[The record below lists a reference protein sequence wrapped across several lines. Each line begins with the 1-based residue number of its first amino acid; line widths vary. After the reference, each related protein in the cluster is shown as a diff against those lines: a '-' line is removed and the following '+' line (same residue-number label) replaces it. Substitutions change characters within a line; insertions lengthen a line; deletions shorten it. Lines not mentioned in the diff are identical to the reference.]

1 MIFRK
6 YFSLRSNKNPED
18 LAKSITGQHLQVHGL
33 DFEIYQKEDC
43 LKIIPHAEEDQ
54 SLQIIP
60 ITRLRLIKTSS
71 GGTSLKVICKP
82 RKIDAGGPSLLAV
95 FLALAFFGG
104 LFIYIRNLENYLT
117 ASYILMASSLFFSLL
132 FFYKLE
138 RGYYDYIR
146 KIKDWLKTHV

>member
-6 YFSLRSNKNPED
+6 YYSLRSNKNPEE
-18 LAKSITGQHLQVHGL
+18 LTKSITGQHLQVHGL

-43 LKIIPHAEEDQ
+43 IKIIPHAENDQ

-71 GGTSLKVICKP
+71 GGTSIKVTSKP

-95 FLALAFFGG
+95 FLLLAFFGG
-104 LFIYIRNLENYLT
+104 VIIFLMKMENYLT
-117 ASYILMASSLFFSLL
+117 ASYILMASSLFFGLI
-132 FFYKLE
+132 FIYKLE

-146 KIKDWLKTHV
+146 KIKDWVKTHI